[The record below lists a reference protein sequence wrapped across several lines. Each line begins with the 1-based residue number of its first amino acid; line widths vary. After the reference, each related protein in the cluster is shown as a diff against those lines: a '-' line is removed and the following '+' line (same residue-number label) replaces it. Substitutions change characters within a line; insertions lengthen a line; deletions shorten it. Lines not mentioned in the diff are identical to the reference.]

1 MNLEVI
7 ACDYDRIGTSDP
19 IGRVSLGYNRKGTEL
34 KHWREMVEN
43 PRRPVIHWH
52 ALQVRQ
58 TNRCVKL
65 LVVVVA
71 VSIWEISSSP
81 FHKICEIEVGTRG
94 LVATPPFH
102 TNLLVLLFV
111 SLICIFSLFLPAW
124 VFVLRTSVH
133 KQTHTSHWMMLCQSE
148 SQLGACCGWLWQNWQ
163 LWSYWKGWV
172 WLQQKR
178 YDWLLGFQTN
188 YKKLFWILL
197 KHLKE

>member
-19 IGRVSLGYNRKGTEL
+19 IGRVTLGYNRKGTEL

-58 TNRCVKL
+58 TNRCVKF

-71 VSIWEISSSP
+71 VSNWE
-81 FHKICEIEVGTRG
+81 FICSFLQCFVKLRKEANGW
-94 LVATPPFH
+94 LATPSFH
-102 TNLLVLLFV
+102 TDLLVLLFV
-111 SLICIFSLFLPAW
+111 SLICVFSLFLPAW

-133 KQTHTSHWMMLCQSE
+133 KQTHTSHWTMIDQSE
-148 SQLGACCGWLWQNWQ
+148 SQSGACGGWLWQNRK
-163 LWSYWKGWV
+163 LRSYWKSWV
-172 WLQQKR
+172 WLQ
-178 YDWLLGFQTN
+178 
-188 YKKLFWILL
+188 
-197 KHLKE
+197 